1 MRVLLLLVT
10 GLGLSNGGMD
20 VDCITQPAD
29 PSCGEPAAP
38 RPHSMATRMATRT
51 EPLPDAFRRFGVA
64 ASFQLNASQC
74 IAGIKMNCD
83 MSGGLSMLSSH
94 AALQS
99 ACHRMA
105 ASNRRLMSYRST
117 TSLHDGQDHNAVLLR
132 VGAMP
137 EGPPLSLGI
146 SPRLTSPAMSSCLWQ
161 ADYVAKPYCRPFSV
175 LKDSCI
181 DMAMMGC
188 DDTYTPMCKA
198 GRESSSTRQCTVSWR
213 LRIHVE
219 SRPAVANPHCACV
232 VQQCNS
238 TSLANVLP
246 STFDTRDSPRL
257 ATLRL
262 MCVVVRAGHRANG
275 NGCAAH
281 GT

>member
-1 MRVLLLLVT
+1 MSPPPHDRT
-10 GLGLSNGGMD
+10 AWPHG
-20 VDCITQPAD
+20 
-29 PSCGEPAAP
+29 PS
-38 RPHSMATRMATRT
+38 H
-51 EPLPDAFRRFGVA
+51 EPLPDAFRRFVVA
-64 ASFQLNASQC
+64 GSFQLNASQC

-117 TSLHDGQDHNAVLLR
+117 KSLHDGRDHNAVLLR

-146 SPRLTSPAMSSCLWQ
+146 SPRLASPAMSSCLWQ
-161 ADYVAKPYCRPFSV
+161 ADYVTKPYCRPFSV

-188 DDTYTPMCKA
+188 ADYTPMCKA
-198 GRESSSTRQCTVSWR
+198 GRESSSTCQCTASWR

-246 STFDTRDSPRL
+246 STFDTRDSLRL

-262 MCVVVRAGHRANG
+262 MCDLRAGHCANG
-275 NGCAAH
+275 NWCAAH